1 MGTSPRGEM
10 FPGTQVGLLRNTCS
24 RSLVSGVGDQ
34 RFLGP
39 AIWHYLVGRSIEG
52 SQGPGPLSSSGCPS
66 LCEH

>member
-10 FPGTQVGLLRNTCS
+10 LPGTQVGLLRNTCS

-34 RFLGP
+34 RLPGP
-39 AIWHYLVGRSIEG
+39 AIWHYPVGRSMEG
-52 SQGPGPLSSSGCPS
+52 FQGPRPLSSSSCPS